1 MHNDPFLDENQFIL
15 MAIESQV
22 TSYYAEYP
30 KLVDHNVEKVY
41 NSIQRVFDKEIQDKK
56 PPKLRLKPLEQG
68 LYDRIENVCR
78 LYTGEQTI
86 ESEEADIDD
95 ILASHP
101 ASKSTIVK
109 CMKRLRS
116 SIKTWTGNVYG
127 QRGYLD
133 YVSNFI

>member
-1 MHNDPFLDENQFIL
+1 MYPDSFLDENQFIL

-22 TSYYAEYP
+22 TNYYAEHP
-30 KLVDHNVEKVY
+30 ELVDYNVEKVY
-41 NSIQRVFDKEIQDKK
+41 NSIQRVFEKEIQDKN
-56 PPKLRLKPLEQG
+56 PPKLRLKPREQE

-101 ASKSTIVK
+101 VAKDTIVK